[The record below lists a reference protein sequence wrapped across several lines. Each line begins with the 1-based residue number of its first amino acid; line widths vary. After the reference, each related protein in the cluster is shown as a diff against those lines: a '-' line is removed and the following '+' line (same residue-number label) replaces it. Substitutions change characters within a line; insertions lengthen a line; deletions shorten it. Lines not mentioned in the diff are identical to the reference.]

1 MPITYRLYEP
11 RDVEQTVEVI
21 HRVFHVYP
29 IPYASWA
36 RMESHDHATVLAEQD
51 GRLIGA
57 IPFDIRDFLI
67 RPGVSLRAAFAHLV
81 SVDALYRNAG
91 VGSGMMKFAK
101 ENLPAVCDGL
111 FVYTG
116 SEGRAPYTFYEK
128 NGFVDLQYS
137 RFYSLPVTRG
147 AVPAD
152 VQVVPFDP
160 AALGEQEICEAYQRA
175 YAEYAGFPVRFP
187 GFWEQAMDSII
198 YVEIPTD
205 FHLAQVHR
213 GAELCGY
220 AIFGFAREG
229 ATILEMVVT
238 PQDDSSQETI
248 AEKLLIAVIAA
259 VAERDVPEVRM
270 LASSHHPALLA
281 LHKLGFQPN
290 DRSDSE
296 IISGFT
302 FHFDRLW
309 TQLAGEKLP
318 WAKKPPLALH
328 IWTPEGEFDLPGD
341 GPRVT
346 LEMKYST
353 LQRLFLCRE
362 DFRAAFE
369 TERITS
375 PDAALP
381 WQRSVMDALQ
391 HIFRPAPW
399 VYHWL
404 EWI

>member
-11 RDVEQTVEVI
+11 QDVEQTVEVI

-29 IPYASWA
+29 ILYATWT
-36 RMESHDHATVLAEQD
+36 RMENQDHVTVLAEQD

-81 SVDALYRNAG
+81 SVDAPYRNAG
-91 VGSGMMKFAK
+91 VGSGMIKFAK

-147 AVPAD
+147 TVPAD
-152 VQVVPFDP
+152 VRVVPFDP
-160 AALGEQEICEAYQRA
+160 VARGEQEICEAYQRV

-198 YVEIPTD
+198 YVEMPTD
-205 FHLAQVHR
+205 FYLAQVHR

-229 ATILEMVVT
+229 ATILEMVAT
-238 PQDDSSQETI
+238 PQDDPSQETI
-248 AEKLLIAVIAA
+248 SEKLLKAIVAA
-259 VAERDVPEVRM
+259 VAERGVPEVRM
-270 LASSHHPALLA
+270 LASYHHPALPA
-281 LHKLGFQPN
+281 LHNLGFQPN

-296 IISGFT
+296 IISAVA
-302 FHFDRLW
+302 FHFDWLW
-309 TQLAGEKLP
+309 TKLAGEE
-318 WAKKPPLALH
+318 PPMALH
-328 IWTPEGEFDLPGD
+328 IWTPEREFDLSGD

-346 LEMKYST
+346 LEMKHST

-362 DFRAAFE
+362 DFRVAFE

-375 PDAALP
+375 PDASLP
-381 WQRSVMDALQ
+381 MDALQ